1 LGAIELLSLA
11 TKKQGQASLTACLGA
26 DQSERVQAAAVK
38 AVSELAGYSYKT
50 LNKDTPQEV
59 VTPDIVD
66 ASNNVA
72 DAIRYALQDL
82 IIKEIK
88 QPFFIG

>member
-1 LGAIELLSLA
+1 
-11 TKKQGQASLTACLGA
+11 
-26 DQSERVQAAAVK
+26 
-38 AVSELAGYSYKT
+38 
-50 LNKDTPQEV
+50 
-59 VTPDIVD
+59 VD

>member
-1 LGAIELLSLA
+1 VAVL
-11 TKKQGQASLTACLGA
+11 
-26 DQSERVQAAAVK
+26 QSFDKIIINTNAGKTREAQEM
-38 AVSELAGYSYKT
+38 AVSELAGYSYKRI
-50 LNKDTPQEV
+50 NKDTPQEV
-59 VTPDIVD
+59 VTPDIED